1 MGHKKSSGEPINVNR
16 DSGAYKK
23 QSQDETNLAQEKT
36 SQRALQGIDKDSHVE
51 LLVDVENDS
60 EVSETMVLK
69 PSEPQDN
76 GLVLPLQLVRLQ
88 PHYSW
93 RILKANKALQ
103 QQIIPDPFYFISRD
117 KQPVVANRYEV
128 SFIKE
133 LLKRAAEAGVENKF
147 QFSLSK
153 THEIVVKYR
162 YKLLGRVFLQG
173 RKHRMVFK
181 VGGNTYILENLSL
194 AECKKLLLI
203 WIGQIKIPVKV
214 IDLMDKDPVTGN
226 GYSIKFLGK
235 LGDHKVYLQEPK
247 EWQGCVGYPTFVLL
261 DKYGEAR
268 YATSD

>member
-1 MGHKKSSGEPINVNR
+1 MIQK
-16 DSGAYKK
+16 
-23 QSQDETNLAQEKT
+23 
-36 SQRALQGIDKDSHVE
+36 
-51 LLVDVENDS
+51 
-60 EVSETMVLK
+60 K
-69 PSEPQDN
+69 PSELQDN

-88 PHYSW
+88 THYSW
-93 RILKANKALQ
+93 RILKANKALP

-128 SFIKE
+128 SFIKK

-153 THEIVVKYR
+153 NHEIVVKYR

-194 AECKKLLLI
+194 VECKKLLLI

-214 IDLMDKDPVTGN
+214 IDLMDKVPVTGN

-247 EWQGCVGYPTFVLL
+247 EWQGYVGCPISPESAMQTQEVSFFARSKPITLYSCSTSIALTSNLSFRDMVL
-261 DKYGEAR
+261 
-268 YATSD
+268 SI